1 MPMTRDEHEALL
13 DELNSPEI
21 DTSRRNEILHNL
33 RSDYGSFLAEDEKK
47 TQTLEKLTAEK
58 SDLVTAN
65 SRLFRQLGI
74 SDNPDPEKKKEEEQ
88 KTISETITL
97 EDIEK
102 KVGLR

>member
-13 DELNSPEI
+13 DELNNPEI

-47 TQTLEKLTAEK
+47 SHTLDKLQTEK

-74 SDNPDPEKKKEEEQ
+74 SDNPDPETKKHEEQ
-88 KTISETITL
+88 KTLSETITL

-102 KVGLR
+102 RVGGR